1 MGSVGV
7 EMSAT
12 AAQRGPKFRRRAEAR
27 PDEVLDAALDLFIEN
42 GFAATRVE
50 DIAARAGLSKGA
62 VYLYFPSKEAVL
74 EGIVRRAIIPIATS
88 ALSFVAGYVGD
99 PRVPIT
105 LAMKTLAV
113 RLSDPKVMA
122 IPKLMMREMI
132 NFPEFAAM
140 YRREVLDH
148 VIPALIGLIRNG
160 IAEGHLRPVDPEMT
174 VRSIV
179 GPILMH
185 VLMDEVFG
193 IRPEG
198 GLSVE
203 RLVENHLTILFDG
216 LSAPNSDKR
225 FMSS

>member
-1 MGSVGV
+1 MDTQAV
-7 EMSAT
+7 E
-12 AAQRGPKFRRRAEAR
+12 RGPKFRRRAEAR
-27 PDEVLDAALDLFIEN
+27 PDEVLDAALDLFIER
-42 GFAATRVE
+42 GFANTRVE
-50 DIAARAGLSKGA
+50 DIAVKAGLSKGA

-74 EGIVRRAIIPIATS
+74 EGIVRRAIVPIATS
-88 ALSFVAGYVGD
+88 ALSFVQGYVGD

-105 LAMKTLAV
+105 MAMKTLAA
-113 RLSDPKVMA
+113 RLAEPKVMA

-132 NFPEFAAM
+132 NFPEFAAT

-148 VIPALIGLIRNG
+148 VIPAMVGLIRNG
-160 IAEGHLRPVDPEMT
+160 IAEGHLRPVDPELT

-179 GPILMH
+179 GPVLMH

-198 GLSVE
+198 GLSVD
-203 RLVENHLTILFDG
+203 RLIENHLTILFDG
-216 LSAPNSDKR
+216 LSAPQSNKR

>member
-1 MGSVGV
+1 
-7 EMSAT
+7 MSMEAV
-12 AAQRGPKFRRRAEAR
+12 QRGPKFRRRAEAR
-27 PDEVLDAALDLFIEN
+27 PDEVLDAALDLFIER

-74 EGIVRRAIIPIATS
+74 EGIVRRAIVPIANS
-88 ALSFVAGYVGD
+88 ALSFVQNYAGD
-99 PRVPIT
+99 PRIPIT
-105 LAMKTLAV
+105 LAMKTLAA
-113 RLSDPKVMA
+113 RLSEPKVMA

-148 VIPALIGLIRNG
+148 VIPAIIGLLRTG
-160 IAEGHLRPVDPEMT
+160 IAEGYLRAVDPELT

-179 GPILMH
+179 GPIVMH

-193 IRPEG
+193 IRPAG

-203 RLVENHLTILFDG
+203 KLIENHLTILFDG
-216 LSAPNSDKR
+216 LSAPQSNKR